1 MTNIDR
7 LIYESS
13 DGGKT
18 VYARKM
24 GETDRHLHWVDP
36 VWQHEQALNN
46 RWLNLKE
53 AVFMADTDPT
63 LNDALSKVEMLYAL
77 KKKER

>member
-1 MTNIDR
+1 MMTSEK
-7 LIYESS
+7 LVYESP

-36 VWQHEQALNN
+36 TWKKEEELSA
-46 RWLNLKE
+46 RWIKLKE
-53 AVFMADTDPT
+53 AVFMADSDPT
-63 LNDALSKVEMLYAL
+63 LNDAIGKVEMLYAL
-77 KKKER
+77 KKGS